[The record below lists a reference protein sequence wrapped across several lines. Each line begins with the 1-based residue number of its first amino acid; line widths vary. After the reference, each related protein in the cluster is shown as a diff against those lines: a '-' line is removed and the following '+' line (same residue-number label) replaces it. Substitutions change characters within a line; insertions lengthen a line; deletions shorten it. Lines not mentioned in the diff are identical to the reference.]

1 MANFYAPGFDQ
12 QVEQQ
17 NIDRQRQYAQALRKQ
32 SSEMPDGR
40 MVGKTYVAPSWTEGL
55 AQLLQSYQ
63 GGQAERG
70 ADEKQKALAAAVSGR
85 TAQEWGKIAPLL
97 TGTQASE
104 GMPANEMDSG
114 SDMGAVKAQAPNVQ
128 GAYAAAMQSQDPA
141 LKQFGLSGMAQLPQ
155 IEAQKQERLDNRA
168 FRQQESE
175 ATRAARAEELRLRM
189 EDGRASQLER
199 LAAQKELREM
209 QIQAQKDT
217 QRMIAANRP
226 ASQAQIIQT
235 ENGPM
240 QLVGG
245 KAVPIVGPDGK
256 QVANKMTAKASGPM
270 SVTLQKE
277 LLESD
282 DAVQSTKAVV
292 DTLKN
297 ALKINKDAYS
307 GYFAKGRAVAA
318 SNLVP
323 WATKGADATVDLD
336 NMMTGQALESLKTV
350 FGGMPTEGERKI
362 LLDMQASA
370 DKTPTQREAIM
381 NRAISAA
388 ERRGGYAQEKAKS
401 IRGGSYLTDGV
412 PVAADSVDSLLEKY
426 K

>member
-55 AQLLQSYQ
+55 AHLLQSYQ

-70 ADEKQKALAAAVSGR
+70 ADEKQKALAEAVRGR
-85 TAQEWGKIAPLL
+85 TAQDWGKIAPLL

-155 IEAQKQERLDNRA
+155 LEAQKLARQEERDWRT
-168 FRQQESE
+168 QD
-175 ATRAARAEELRLRM
+175 ATARRVAEEKAM
-189 EDGRASQLER
+189 QVKIEEGRATLKEKQAFEEKMFSREQEAKRESQR
-199 LAAQKELREM
+199 
-209 QIQAQKDT
+209 I
-217 QRMIAANRP
+217 IAASRP

-412 PVAADSVDSLLEKY
+412 PVAADPVDSLLEKY